1 VKDNQNN
8 KINLQLCLI
17 NAELN
22 EKLTKFEILS
32 KVLLDSLIYI
42 NQASFNSSEL
52 TQEELNIIRDKYEQ
66 HRAIIEEALNLGQRY
81 LNSKNITAQ

>member
-1 VKDNQNN
+1 MKDNQNN